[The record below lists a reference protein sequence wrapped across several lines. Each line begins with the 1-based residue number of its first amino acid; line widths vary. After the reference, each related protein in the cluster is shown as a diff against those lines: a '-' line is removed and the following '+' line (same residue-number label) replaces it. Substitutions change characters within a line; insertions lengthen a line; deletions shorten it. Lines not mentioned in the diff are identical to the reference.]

1 MEVEIKEHN
10 ELIAVRVPVGDNWKL
25 LSDTEEIIHKS
36 LTEALEAYFTK
47 TNFKGSYRLDPL
59 DSKLYAI
66 KIEEV
71 EVEEVVEEPKEY
83 GIYGE
88 VGSFRQGI

>member
-1 MEVEIKEHN
+1 METEKVEHN
-10 ELIAVRVPVGDNWKL
+10 ELIALRVPPGDNWKL
-25 LSDTEEIIHKS
+25 LNDGEEIIHKS

-59 DSKLYAI
+59 DSRLYAI
-66 KIEEV
+66 KVEEV
-71 EVEEVVEEPKEY
+71 EVEEVIEEPKEY

-88 VGSFRQGI
+88 VNWKQGI